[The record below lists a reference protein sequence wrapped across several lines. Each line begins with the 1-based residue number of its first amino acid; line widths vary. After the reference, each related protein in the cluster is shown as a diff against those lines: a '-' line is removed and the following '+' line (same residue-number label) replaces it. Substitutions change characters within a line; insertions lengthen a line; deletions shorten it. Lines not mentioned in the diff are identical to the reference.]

1 MARAPSRRFPAKS
14 SAPLTAPQVAP
25 PTPPAQHAA
34 VADFSEEDGPLL
46 SLYQLGRKLGVCQAT
61 VRRWATKKEPRLRVV
76 KRFGV
81 MRTKLKWYEE
91 WLAAQNQE

>member
-1 MARAPSRRFPAKS
+1 MARTPSRRFPAKS
-14 SAPLTAPQVAP
+14 SALPEASAPPPPASAPQVA
-25 PTPPAQHAA
+25 A
-34 VADFSEEDGPLL
+34 ADFSEEDGPLL
-46 SLYQLGRKLGVCQAT
+46 SLYQLGRKLGVCQMT
-61 VRRWATKKEPRLRVV
+61 IRRWATKKEPRLRVV